1 METDQIIRQSGKLYS
16 RLFDHRPVISA
27 EIHQF
32 VNEFETKRA
41 KKEGKNLDATL
52 AIAKQMETSDLPN
65 TSLLLGDNIPKL
77 VASLE
82 VSSRMME
89 KIAEKQGVDAFEEER
104 QKRRKQR
111 EAAWNSFME
120 ELCVESNQI
129 EQEYE
134 ESSKKLHEFY
144 DDLIKQI
151 RNSDN
156 K

>member
-1 METDQIIRQSGKLYS
+1 MPCQ
-16 RLFDHRPVISA
+16 
-27 EIHQF
+27 
-32 VNEFETKRA
+32 
-41 KKEGKNLDATL
+41 
-52 AIAKQMETSDLPN
+52 
-65 TSLLLGDNIPKL
+65 
-77 VASLE
+77 
-82 VSSRMME
+82 VSTRMME

-144 DDLIKQI
+144 DDLNKQI
-151 RNSDN
+151 RNPDN
-156 K
+156 Q